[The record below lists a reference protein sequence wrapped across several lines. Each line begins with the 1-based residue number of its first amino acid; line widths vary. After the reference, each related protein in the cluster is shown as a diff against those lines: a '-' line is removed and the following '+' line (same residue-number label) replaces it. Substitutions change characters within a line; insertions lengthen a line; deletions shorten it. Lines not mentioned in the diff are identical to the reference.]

1 MRSEITMKRIL
12 SIVAVIL
19 IAATTTVIGQTQ
31 IDKANDLIKQKKYN
45 EAIAI
50 CQTYLQSS
58 KHDENGWLVLVKA
71 YQLSQNLDSA
81 EIAAK
86 KVIESDDEMMEGY
99 TILGQIQL
107 AKKNAQDAYITSKAG
122 LKMTKRNQ
130 SKYPPLLV
138 VLGQSLIALDSADA
152 ALVAAAEAKEIDPQN
167 AAAYEVMGDAYFKQ
181 KVSPMAIS
189 SYEKSF
195 EIDSLQYGVLY
206 KIANTYKNDRQYTK
220 AAEIYVRILAL
231 NPKNEASRLELAGL
245 FYRAHQYANCA
256 KTLNEYFKN
265 EKNPSKDIQSIY
277 LEALYKSKQYK
288 EAFEVAKEYL
298 KLDPNSILAYR
309 AIAYGNL
316 IDKQYALS
324 IDAYKKIATLDTME
338 FDDFRWLGTAYKKI
352 KKDSLAAITWEN
364 ALKDT
369 TQAVSLRSYLCS
381 EVGSI
386 WMNFEDWERAAA
398 YFEKRIQID
407 TTPAAVGSAINYALC
422 MIQLERFES
431 ASLALKRAIAQNP
444 KYPPAYVNLGYC
456 YFQQKNYDD
465 GKKEFEMAIKVI
477 DTMESKYRL
486 ELADANRMIALA
498 IMVEKKTTAEE
509 SQKKWE
515 SAIIYLK
522 KSVKYKEDIAQ
533 THLLMGQSFQNL
545 NKKDDAIKEYKRT
558 LQLDQKN
565 QAAAKGLKDL
575 QNE

>member
-1 MRSEITMKRIL
+1 MKRIL
-12 SIVAVIL
+12 SIAAVIL
-19 IAATTTVIGQTQ
+19 IAATTTVISQTQ
-31 IDKANDLIKQKKYN
+31 VDKANDLIKQKKYS
-45 EAIAI
+45 EAIAV

-58 KHDENGWLVLVKA
+58 KHDENGWLALAKA

-99 TILGQIQL
+99 TLLGQIQL

-122 LKMTKRNQ
+122 LKMTKRSQ

-152 ALVAAAEAKEIDPQN
+152 ALVAGAEAKEIDTQN

-189 SYEKSF
+189 SYEKSL

-231 NPKNEASRLELAGL
+231 NPENDASRLELAGL
-245 FYRAHQYANCA
+245 FYRAHQYKYCA
-256 KTLNEYFKN
+256 QTLNEYFKN
-265 EKNPSKDIQSIY
+265 EKNPSKDIQAIY
-277 LEALYKSKQYK
+277 LESLFKSKQYK
-288 EAFEVAKEYL
+288 EASIVAQEYIKFE
-298 KLDPNSILAYR
+298 PNSPLANR
-309 AIAYGNL
+309 AIANGYFNSN
-316 IDKQYALS
+316 QYPQAIES
-324 IDAYKKIATLDTME
+324 FKKLAAIDTME
-338 FDDFRWLGTAYKKI
+338 FDDYRLLGFAYQKI
-352 KKDSLAAITWEN
+352 KNDSLAAITWEN

-369 TQAVSLRSYLCS
+369 TQPVSLRSILCS

-386 WMNFEDWERAAA
+386 WMHFEDWERAAA
-398 YFEKRIQID
+398 YFEKRIKID
-407 TTPAAVGSAINYALC
+407 TTRAAVGSAINYALC
-422 MIQLERFES
+422 MIQLERFDN

-456 YFQQKNYDD
+456 YFQQKNYDE

-558 LQLDQKN
+558 LQLDPKN
-565 QAAAKGLKDL
+565 QAAQKGLKDL